1 MEINYITK
9 YELGQALFYLKE
21 GTIKKAHIVGI
32 RCTFKEGDYY
42 NNSSLFEEFFVIRE
56 EDNTQQALTAKCI
69 AKKYFLS
76 KTDILKHIADQ
87 I

>member
-1 MEINYITK
+1 MEINYTTE
-9 YELGQALFYLKE
+9 YELGQTFYYLKE
-21 GTIKKAHIVGI
+21 GTIKKARVVGI
-32 RCTFKEGDYY
+32 RCTFKEGEYY
-42 NNSSLFEEFFVIRE
+42 DKSSLFEEFFVIRE
-56 EDNTQQALTAKCI
+56 EDDTQQALSAKCV